1 MSSSCR
7 TLRIP
12 AVCRRAIGSRGTAVS
27 ATAPEHAA
35 DAGLHYVSDTA
46 PGIHRLRHGKAFRY
60 VGPDGR
66 TLRDV
71 QQRARIRAL
80 AIPPAWREVWICP
93 LAEGHLQASGRDSK
107 GRKQYRYHTR
117 WREVR
122 DEAKFDRMIAFGKSL
137 GVIRERN
144 DRDLARTG
152 LPRELVLATVVRLL
166 ETTLIR
172 VGNEEYARQNRSYG
186 LTTLRDSHVEVT
198 GSRLEFSF
206 RGKSGKDHVVGLE
219 DRRLSRI
226 VKRCQDLPGYE
237 LFQYLDEAGQ
247 RHSIESA
254 DVNAYLR
261 EVTEQDFTAKD
272 FRTWAGTVLAAC
284 ALGAMES
291 PAGGRRAKRN
301 VVRAMEAVASR
312 LGNTPAIC
320 RKSYVH
326 PAVVDAYLDG
336 SLSPRLRKRVSSAPK
351 NGLRPEEA
359 RVLALLIAKAA

>member
-1 MSSSCR
+1 MDRSCR
-7 TLRIP
+7 TLRIT
-12 AVCRRAIGSRGTAVS
+12 AVGRRAAGSRGTGASV
-27 ATAPEHAA
+27 TAPEHAA
-35 DAGLHYVSDTA
+35 DAGLRYVSDST
-46 PGIHRLRHGKAFRY
+46 PGLHRLRHGKGFRY
-60 VGPDGR
+60 VGPDGK
-66 TLRDV
+66 TLRDA

-80 AIPPAWREVWICP
+80 AIPPAWCEVWICP

-107 GRKQYRYHTR
+107 GRKQYRYHAR

-122 DEAKFDRMIAFGKSL
+122 DEAKFGRMIAFGKSL

-144 DRDLARTG
+144 DQDLARTG
-152 LPRELVLATVVRLL
+152 LPRERVLATVVRLL

-172 VGNEEYARQNRSYG
+172 VGNEEYARRNRSYG
-186 LTTLRDSHVEVT
+186 LTTMRDSHVEVI
-198 GSRLEFSF
+198 GSRLEFHF
-206 RGKSGKDHVVGLE
+206 RGKSGKDHAIGLQ

-261 EVTEQDFTAKD
+261 EVTEQNFTAKD

-291 PAGGRRAKRN
+291 AASGGRARRN
-301 VVRAMEAVASR
+301 VVCAMEAVASR

-336 SLSPRLRKRVSSAPK
+336 SLAARLRRRTAAARTD
-351 NGLRPEEA
+351 GLRPEEA